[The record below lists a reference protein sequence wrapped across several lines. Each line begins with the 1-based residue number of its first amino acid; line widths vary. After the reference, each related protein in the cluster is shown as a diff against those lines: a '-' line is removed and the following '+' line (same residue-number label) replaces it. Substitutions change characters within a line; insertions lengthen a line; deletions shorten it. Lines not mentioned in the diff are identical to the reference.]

1 MEIPW
6 GGGSNVKPSEIENP
20 GEGWG
25 SNWKKPSVG
34 AMNILWNH
42 TFFK

>member
-20 GEGWG
+20 GG
-25 SNWKKPSVG
+25 VG
-34 AMNILWNH
+34 VKLEKTLRGGYEHFVEPHIL
-42 TFFK
+42 